1 MLSVAVVVASI
12 RDMQMMDEDQW
23 MYESIMSEEADMD
36 YQNEESCGAKEPH
49 VDCFDA
55 FNTSQVFDG
64 REDVLRWA
72 QSVAHEN
79 GFVVVIVRSDTNTG
93 SRGRTSFVLI
103 GCEMS
108 GEYRC
113 RKKEFIKRDTGTKK
127 CGCPFKLRCKPVVG
141 GEGWMM
147 KLICGVH
154 NHELANSLVGHPYV
168 GRLTE
173 AEKTIITDMT
183 KSMGKPRNIL
193 LTLKENNANSCT
205 IIKQI
210 YNAINA
216 FRSSIR

>member
-1 MLSVAVVVASI
+1 MV
-12 RDMQMMDEDQW
+12 
-23 MYESIMSEEADMD
+23 
-36 YQNEESCGAKEPH
+36 
-49 VDCFDA
+49 
-55 FNTSQVFDG
+55 
-64 REDVLRWA
+64 
-72 QSVAHEN
+72 
-79 GFVVVIVRSDTNTG
+79 
-93 SRGRTSFVLI
+93 
-103 GCEMS
+103 
-108 GEYRC
+108 
-113 RKKEFIKRDTGTKK
+113 
-127 CGCPFKLRCKPVVG
+127 
-141 GEGWMM
+141 

>member
-1 MLSVAVVVASI
+1 M
-12 RDMQMMDEDQW
+12 
-23 MYESIMSEEADMD
+23 
-36 YQNEESCGAKEPH
+36 
-49 VDCFDA
+49 
-55 FNTSQVFDG
+55 FDG

-79 GFVVVIVRSDTNTG
+79 RFVVVSVRSDTNPG
-93 SRGRTSFVLI
+93 SRGRTSFVII

-113 RKKEFIKRDTGTKK
+113 RKKEFIRDTGTKK